1 MEKAGSSMNKHAGKC
16 AKEAG
21 LDFDLISSCVN
32 DPVKSMALQR
42 KYADLTPSDHKCM
55 PIRGSSPR
63 LADDRLDLLLTRP
76 RRVPGTDTPWV
87 VVDGKLSKSDGDKL
101 LEEVCAA
108 YQGTAPPGCD
118 AVLRRSKER
127 CYAD

>member
-42 KYADLTPSDHKCM
+42 KYAE
-55 PIRGSSPR
+55 
-63 LADDRLDLLLTRP
+63 RP
-76 RRVPGTDTPWV
+76 H
-87 VVDGKLSKSDGDKL
+87 
-101 LEEVCAA
+101 A
-108 YQGTAPPGCD
+108 
-118 AVLRRSKER
+118 ER
-127 CYAD
+127 PQVYADPGLEPSTRR